1 MSNTKSKLVFDF
13 PDLSPRFD
21 FDDAPKKVSKLGKN
35 RFGKLKA
42 GAGRAASK
50 SGGKASNSVINTNI
64 NSSKSKRPS
73 PDKSTATT
81 ASASSFDESAFDD
94 FDDEVFD
101 FGRKRG
107 VASQQGKGRAA
118 AAAGGVVNGQTSRPV
133 AAQVS

>member
-13 PDLSPRFD
+13 PDLSPGFD

-50 SGGKASNSVINTNI
+50 SGGKASNSVINTTS
-64 NSSKSKRPS
+64 SSKSKRPS

-107 VASQQGKGRAA
+107 VASQHGKGRAA